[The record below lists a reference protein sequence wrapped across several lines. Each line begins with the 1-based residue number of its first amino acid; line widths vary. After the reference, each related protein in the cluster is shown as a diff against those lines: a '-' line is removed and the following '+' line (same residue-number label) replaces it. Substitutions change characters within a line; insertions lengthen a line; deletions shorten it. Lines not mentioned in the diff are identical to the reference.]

1 MALKDYV
8 MLLMKG
14 LNAGKEASV
23 AASVTA
29 VTYVVHEFA
38 SNCTEELIETVLDR
52 ILALLVT
59 EHREVVLACLTFIRM
74 FTVTVHSQRLPL
86 YLKRLIDGLSG
97 MDEELKRVYLIK
109 TRDILIRLLRK
120 CGPDLVARLV
130 PENDTVLQKRLNN
143 IRKIEARKKRQK
155 EERKSANGDEEDED
169 EEETI
174 MATQPKTME
183 HVLAD
188 SDDES
193 DMEDDEGPAKDP
205 RRKLPKTWIQDSEG
219 SIVDFL
225 DPAAAQKV
233 SATNPRS
240 LPQQS
245 AARAA
250 EKRKRKESLF
260 KTAPDGRMII
270 EDGSDSDSS
279 TSADEDEDVR
289 EAMENLKVD
298 RKRKWADSESV
309 KSLEEPSFKYQA
321 GGSGIH
327 RPVGKA
333 GSTSGASVRKI
344 TSKERAKQSKEKAKP
359 AASEYG
365 SEYRS
370 AKARGDVKRSGKP
383 DPFAYVPLARSA
395 LNKRKKAK
403 MEGQFKGLV
412 RAARKGAT
420 AGSKIRAKSK

>member
-1 MALKDYV
+1 M
-8 MLLMKG
+8 LMKG
-14 LNAGKEASV
+14 LNAGKEAAV
-23 AASVTA
+23 AASVTS

-38 SNCTEELIETVLDR
+38 SNCTEELIEQVLER
-52 ILALLVT
+52 ILTLLVT
-59 EHREVVLACLTFIRM
+59 EHREVVLACLSFIRM

-86 YLKRLIDGLSG
+86 YLKRLIDGLSE

-109 TRDILIRLLRK
+109 TRDILIRLIRK
-120 CGPDLVARLV
+120 CGADLVSRLV
-130 PENDTVLQKRLNN
+130 PENDTVLLKRLNN
-143 IRKIEARKKRQK
+143 IRKIEARKKKQK
-155 EERKSANGDEEDED
+155 EEQKSANGEEDGEENDEEPV
-169 EEETI
+169 

-193 DMEDDEGPAKDP
+193 EMDDEGANVKDA
-205 RRKLPKTWIQDSEG
+205 RRRLPKTWIQDNES

-245 AARAA
+245 AARTA

-279 TSADEDEDVR
+279 TSDEDISEALGNLDVS
-289 EAMENLKVD
+289 
-298 RKRKWADSESV
+298 RKRKFATDNESV
-309 KSLEEPSFKYQA
+309 KSQEEPSFKYQA

-333 GSTSGASVRKI
+333 GSTSGASVRKM
-344 TSKERAKQSKEKAKP
+344 TSKQRMQQSQEKAKP

-370 AKARGDVKRSGKP
+370 TKARGDVKRSGKP

-403 MEGQFKGLV
+403 LEGQFKGLV
-412 RAARKGAT
+412 KAARKGAST
-420 AGSKIRAKSK
+420 GSKIRGKSNAKTK